1 MSIFSDHE
9 CGALDDY
16 EFEQECR
23 RMNREDRYEREHLDE
38 IRDREA
44 EKKAI
49 AMKKAAEMEKEQA
62 FAEYKE
68 KAIAGALKSIES
80 SCRHLFYQG
89 YQKGW
94 EERGDDGGA
103 WIPCTESE
111 PIINREYFVTFRA
124 KTWNMRAQERIWSEP
139 FIEIIEW
146 MGEEAG
152 WDVYSLTERFGI
164 SADQIK
170 ITAWREAPGAYQ
182 EGENT

>member
-1 MSIFSDHE
+1 MSIFSDYTERDIEYHNE
-9 CGALDDY
+9 CV
-16 EFEQECR
+16 
-23 RMNREDRYEREHLDE
+23 RMNAKDRCEREHLDE

-49 AMKKAAEMEKEQA
+49 AMEKARAAEKEQA

-68 KAIAGALKSIES
+68 KTIAEALKSIES

-94 EERGDDGGA
+94 EERGDDGGF
-103 WIPCTESE
+103 WIPCKESE
-111 PIINREYFVTFRA
+111 PTIQREYFVTFRV
-124 KTWNMRAQERIWSEP
+124 KTWSVKAQQRIWSEP

-164 SADQIK
+164 SAEQIT
-170 ITAWREAPGAYQ
+170 ITAWQETPSAYQ